1 VLSAEDVERVRF
13 GATKFREGYDQD
25 EVDDMLD
32 RIVATLRHD
41 PSRRV
46 VTADEV
52 YTTTFSSTR
61 FREGYDPDEV
71 DDFLD
76 KVIETLEEV
85 ERGQAP
91 KAPGARHEP
100 ARHEP
105 ERREPVRHEPVRH
118 EPVRH
123 EPSRPE
129 PVRHEPVR
137 HEVSRPEPRREPAR
151 HEPSRPEPRREPAR
165 RDVARH
171 DPRPVTTTTY
181 HAGLAVPRP
190 SAVDTQ
196 QNTLI
201 RPPVDEQSWEDE
213 WDDDDQSWEDTAR
226 RPSAPTPP
234 PAPPARGRQQPRQA
248 PSTAH
253 GYPAQQQQYSDPS
266 LPAMPA
272 AAIATRL
279 QLARATLPTEIRDTL
294 VVELPN
300 GSLHPV
306 IDVQTGREGIVLVLG

>member
-41 PSRRV
+41 PSRRG

-76 KVIETLEEV
+76 KVIEALEEV
-85 ERGQAP
+85 EKSP
-91 KAPGARHEP
+91 K
-100 ARHEP
+100 
-105 ERREPVRHEPVRH
+105 
-118 EPVRH
+118 
-123 EPSRPE
+123 SRPE
-129 PVRHEPVR
+129 PVRDEPAR
-137 HEVSRPEPRREPAR
+137 REPPRREP
-151 HEPSRPEPRREPAR
+151 PPREPAR
-165 RDVARH
+165 REP
-171 DPRPVTTTTY
+171 PRPTTTTTY
-181 HAGLAVPRP
+181 HSGPAAPRGTGL
-190 SAVDTQ
+190 DTQ
-196 QNTLI
+196 QNTMI
-201 RPPVDEQSWEDE
+201 RPPVQATWDDEDQGWEDD
-213 WDDDDQSWEDTAR
+213 WDD
-226 RPSAPTPP
+226 TPP
-234 PAPPARGRQQPRQA
+234 PRPKPMAQPPAPARPRPAPPRA
-248 PSTAH
+248 PASTAH
-253 GYPAQQQQYSDPS
+253 GYQAQPQPQAQPS
-266 LPAMPA
+266 SNMPAMPA

-279 QLARATLPTEIRDTL
+279 QLARATLPTENRDTL
-294 VVELPN
+294 VVELPD